1 MANFLFVLNRDNNEA
16 ATRCFQ
22 FAKIAHSKGH
32 LTNVFLIDGGV
43 NWADSGRD
51 FICPTLLKT
60 KYQSVSEFHVP
71 KIVRL
76 TRQNFFQI

>member
-1 MANFLFVLNRDNNEA
+1 MANFLFVLNRDDNEA

-22 FAKIAHSKGH
+22 FAQIAHSKGH

-51 FICPTLLKT
+51 LNLKT
-60 KYQSVSEFHVP
+60 ETGDCPNDYLPYLVENQVP
-71 KIVRL
+71 IGV
-76 TRQNFFQI
+76 